1 MLQKDQYNNYI
12 YITTKHLSVDV
23 LKEEK
28 EDGAGGRLYIGG
40 RRQLGPVFKKLH

>member
-12 YITTKHLSVDV
+12 YITLAQLSVDG

-28 EDGAGGRLYIGG
+28 KEGEGRGLYTGG